1 MKLQVHLLHAFL
13 QMKPSTTDLALGKV
27 TFEKKNIMQDTTQG
41 IATKAHELSCYC
53 LVFNE
58 WIGLVETSKMEANTT
73 VVQVLLSNAK

>member
-1 MKLQVHLLHAFL
+1 MKLQVHLLHAFK

-27 TFEKKNIMQDTTQG
+27 NFEKKYIIMQDTTQG

-58 WIGLVETSKMEANTT
+58 WIDLVKTCKMEPKN
-73 VVQVLLSNAK
+73 L